1 MVLGKCL
8 FALSASLRCFTL
20 QGSLT
25 FASAYVFMNPQRP
38 HKQQMLMDQCLTV
51 QIMRSLRALACEKVS
66 SVYCEVDDDIQR
78 FDGLIQQNEIDTKEY
93 CERGLE
99 SYLSDERRSE
109 VDNLRKTHKMLVINE
124 YAQQAKLG
132 ISDPETIRD
141 LSLSQS
147 KQSSIKARKLA
158 LIDERDARANKDK
171 VHMNVHMQ
179 HQEEKYFKIENAR
192 ETYVRERL
200 QLLHLLAE
208 KEKTQRV
215 DSVLAYLQRQEQEK
229 QRLQRNYHL
238 QQQEEAQRLLL
249 AQHHQ
254 RVFQSMQMATA
265 AYLSQNNR

>member
-1 MVLGKCL
+1 
-8 FALSASLRCFTL
+8 
-20 QGSLT
+20 
-25 FASAYVFMNPQRP
+25 
-38 HKQQMLMDQCLTV
+38 
-51 QIMRSLRALACEKVS
+51 MRSLRALACEKVS

-179 HQEEKYFKIENAR
+179 HQEEKYENAR
-192 ETYVRERL
+192 ETYVREQL
-200 QLLHLLAE
+200 QLLHFLAE

-249 AQHHQ
+249 AQHQ
-254 RVFQSMQMATA
+254 QQVFQSMQIATA

>member
-1 MVLGKCL
+1 
-8 FALSASLRCFTL
+8 
-20 QGSLT
+20 
-25 FASAYVFMNPQRP
+25 MNPQRP

-158 LIDERDARANKDK
+158 LIDERDARANNDK
-171 VHMNVHMQ
+171 VHMNVLMAAIEIKQNENLHKSLGYAVKQNMQ
-179 HQEEKYFKIENAR
+179 HQDEKCFNAENAR
-192 ETYVRERL
+192 ETYVREQL

-208 KEKTQRV
+208 EEKTQRV

-254 RVFQSMQMATA
+254 QVFQSMQMATA

>member
-1 MVLGKCL
+1 
-8 FALSASLRCFTL
+8 
-20 QGSLT
+20 
-25 FASAYVFMNPQRP
+25 
-38 HKQQMLMDQCLTV
+38 
-51 QIMRSLRALACEKVS
+51 MRSLRALACEKVS

-179 HQEEKYFKIENAR
+179 HQEEKYENAR
-192 ETYVRERL
+192 ETYVREQL
-200 QLLHLLAE
+200 QLLHFLAE

-254 RVFQSMQMATA
+254 QVFQSMQMATA